1 MIRGGTYAHRSYGS
15 GVPSAA
21 AGWVCPARSSASH
34 APHAPFPSSADP
46 PARSPPAAY
55 GINGTSLP
63 FQRHQWNIAA
73 VCRGR
78 QGGPEP
84 PGARLAGRVRLTR
97 HTAGPPQARTP
108 HRPADPTASRRRAA
122 AEANEICR
130 GTSTSQELRRGPVIY
145 SSEPHTEAV
154 CKTAGFSKGHS
165 EPRRGPHCRIWP
177 CMRIKAPPR
186 RGGAG
191 PADAGPLPARV

>member
-1 MIRGGTYAHRSYGS
+1 MAVHTRTDRTVRVYLVPRQAGFAPPAVPHLMPRTPRSPLPRPRPRARHPLHTASMEHR
-15 GVPSAA
+15 
-21 AGWVCPARSSASH
+21 CRSS
-34 APHAPFPSSADP
+34 
-46 PARSPPAAY
+46 
-55 GINGTSLP
+55 GINGTSLL
-63 FQRHQWNIAA
+63 FAGEGRAA
-73 VCRGR
+73 QSRRGR
-78 QGGPEP
+78 GWRG
-84 PGARLAGRVRLTR
+84 VRLTR